1 MKKEICLLNDKNKS
15 FRFIIQT
22 TECRPVIY
30 CRNMVAVDSIINHIK
45 EIDTKYKDNT
55 QYELVDRQEK
65 TIIVL

>member
-22 TECRPVIY
+22 TECRPVLY
-30 CRNMVAVDSIINHIK
+30 CKNMDTVNSIINHIK

>member
-1 MKKEICLLNDKNKS
+1 MKKEICLLNDKNKN

-22 TECRPVIY
+22 TECRPVLY
-30 CRNMVAVDSIINHIK
+30 CKNMDTVNSIINHIK